1 MRQKHKIFQLLSAA
15 ALSSFL
21 LLAVGSAETDSEAEK
36 ISVQAPAATLSAN
49 QLYQEYDANQVA
61 ADSKYKDKVIIVTGS
76 IKNIGKDITDTA
88 YVVIGGEGFLDGVQC
103 MLPGG
108 QEGVVAQL
116 SKGQFVTAK
125 GRVSGQAIGN
135 VLLRNCTLQ

>member
-1 MRQKHKIFQLLSAA
+1 MLSAA

-36 ISVQAPAATLSAN
+36 ISEQAPAATLPAD

-61 ADSKYKDKVIIVTGS
+61 ADSKYKDKVVIVTGS
-76 IKNIGKDITDTA
+76 IQSIGKDITDTA
-88 YVVIGGEGFLDGVQC
+88 YLVIGGAGFLDGVQC

-108 QEGVVAQL
+108 QESAVAQL
-116 SKGQFVTAK
+116 SKGQLVTAK
-125 GRVSGQAIGN
+125 GRVSGQSIGN